1 MSDQQLIPVFIPAL
15 VTLLAHSEQL
25 KGSPF
30 TEQEVL
36 EVRDKGA
43 CIMMRVDNAL
53 ALDEK
58 RGYGDIDPEQA
69 WEQWQRAPLEIM
81 PGEGEKPARDIP

>member
-15 VTLLAHSEQL
+15 VTLLVRAELL
-25 KGSPF
+25 KGSPL

-36 EVRDKGA
+36 AIRDEGA
-43 CIMMRVDNAL
+43 CIMMRVEHVL
-53 ALDEK
+53 AVDER

-69 WEQWQRAPLEIM
+69 WEQWQEARAEIM
-81 PGEGEKPARDIP
+81 AASARGDDSS